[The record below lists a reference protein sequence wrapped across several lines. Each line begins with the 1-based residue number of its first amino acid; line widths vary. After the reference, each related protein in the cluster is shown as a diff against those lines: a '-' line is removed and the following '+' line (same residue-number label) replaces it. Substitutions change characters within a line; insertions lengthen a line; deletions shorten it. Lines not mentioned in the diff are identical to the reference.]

1 MHLPTILA
9 VLSEKPIGGVFNE
22 MLSLI
27 GIATII
33 VAIFRGIKSLM
44 PQPPA
49 AIPQVPASPPA
60 TPAPASAPVTPQAAP
75 PVVAEGISP
84 EILAVICAAVAA
96 ASSSARRIV
105 SVRSLDPMWEKAG
118 RQSILTS
125 HRIR

>member
-9 VLSEKPIGGVFNE
+9 LVSEKPIGGPFNE

-27 GIATII
+27 GIAAII

-44 PQPPA
+44 PQAPAGLTQSQPAPPA
-49 AIPQVPASPPA
+49 PVMPQ
-60 TPAPASAPVTPQAAP
+60 PAPP
-75 PVVAEGISP
+75 PVAAAGITP
-84 EILAVICAAVAA
+84 EIIAVIAAAVAA
-96 ASSSARRIV
+96 ASTSSRRIV
-105 SVRSLDPMWEKAG
+105 SVRSLDPHWEKAG